1 MNADRTAMWIIA
13 GGILAGVVVVFAVN
27 GIEGIPF
34 EWWGVASACLLA
46 GVAFSLGYTD

>member
-13 GGILAGVVVVFAVN
+13 GGILAGVVVVLAVN
-27 GIEGIPF
+27 GISGVPF
-34 EWWGVASACLLA
+34 EWWGVAGACVLA